1 MLNRNISII
10 TFILVTTFCYSQ
22 NKDAKYYFEQGDAK
36 YDLEDYRGAISDHNK
51 AIELNPKYAVAYNN
65 RGIAKGNLED
75 YRGAISDY
83 NKVIELNPQYADAYY
98 NRGVAKYILKDTNG
112 ACLDWSKA
120 GELGYMKAYDLIKE
134 YCK

>member
-36 YDLEDYRGAISDHNK
+36 
-51 AIELNPKYAVAYNN
+51 
-65 RGIAKGNLED
+65 GNLED
-75 YRGAISDY
+75 YRGAILDY
-83 NKVIELNPQYADAYY
+83 NKAIEINPQYADAYF
-98 NRGVAKYILKDTNG
+98 NRGVVKYILKDTNG

-120 GELGYMKAYDLIKE
+120 GELGHMEAYDLIKK